1 VRTISLNHRHHR
13 LHRHHRRCAIYAHYP
28 AAAAPSS
35 FSAASSS
42 PQRRRPEDPRR
53 RTTKRPYDVEPSRA
67 VVPMYIQPRRPPA
80 RKNRTVQSACTCTRH
95 AQTGAGGGSKDGM
108 RKTPSPQKKK
118 ANIPISPC
126 AYPHRASLP
135 FRSMAAA
142 KNACGDLRRPKTSG
156 RDLRRP
162 HDIHPSI
169 HPSIHPVERQ
179 GPAAPPLLS
188 QQADCRVSQAR
199 TPSKPHIRAPQY
211 ENPPEDGERGRET
224 RLLCPPEN
232 YIWGGGEGED
242 YIPTVEHG
250 RSKRE
255 SEYAC
260 MCSAPDHA
268 VPRVAGVIHMSD
280 GTQNGRE
287 WRRGEGRGCITRH
300 STRVRLPSV
309 HLVGTNPAKPWVC
322 KCGRVTTRRGEAYSI

>member
-80 RKNRTVQSACTCTRH
+80 RKNRTVQSACTWTRH

-118 ANIPISPC
+118 TNIPISPC

-135 FRSMAAA
+135 FRSMATA

-232 YIWGGGEGED
+232 YIWGGGGGGGLHTYSGAREKQ
-242 YIPTVEHG
+242 
-250 RSKRE
+250 KRE
-255 SEYAC
+255 RVRMYVLRPRPCRTARGGGYPHVGRYAKRSR
-260 MCSAPDHA
+260 MEA
-268 VPRVAGVIHMSD
+268 
-280 GTQNGRE
+280 
-287 WRRGEGRGCITRH
+287 RRGEGLH
-300 STRVRLPSV
+300 HPSLDSSTAAVCPPCWDEPS
-309 HLVGTNPAKPWVC
+309 
-322 KCGRVTTRRGEAYSI
+322 